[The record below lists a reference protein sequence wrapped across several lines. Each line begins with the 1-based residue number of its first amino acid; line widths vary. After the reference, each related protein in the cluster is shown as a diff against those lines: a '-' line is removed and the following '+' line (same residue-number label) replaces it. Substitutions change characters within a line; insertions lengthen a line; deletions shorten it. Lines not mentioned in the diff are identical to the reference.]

1 MFCPSCGTEGTGLK
15 YCNRCGANLALPSS
29 QPEII
34 EVNLT
39 KPAVMIGIIVMFLT
53 LGGFGLLIGGARA
66 LATVVQGNDPLMA
79 MILFGMVII
88 LTIDIIL
95 VRQLSKLIN
104 ATLKTDSRKIS
115 AAPTQTPQLQPQT
128 QQYFPAASVT
138 ENTTR
143 FFESAAY
150 RAPSDA
156 PTTAKKLNE

>member
-1 MFCPSCGTEGTGLK
+1 
-15 YCNRCGANLALPSS
+15 
-29 QPEII
+29 
-34 EVNLT
+34 
-39 KPAVMIGIIVMFLT
+39 MFLT

-66 LATVVQGNDPLMA
+66 LASVVQGNDPLMA
-79 MILFGMVII
+79 MIFLGMIII

-104 ATLKTDSRKIS
+104 AALKTDSRKII
-115 AAPTQTPQLQPQT
+115 APPAHTPQLQPQT

-143 FFESAAY
+143 FFEGAY
-150 RAPSDA
+150 CGPSET